1 MKLIVNKH
9 SIELQKEELV
19 NEGEYNVQ
27 KCLFEFSQEYSTLTK
42 YATFTNCN
50 GSYKVVVVNNQ
61 CDIPIEI
68 LRDRETF
75 TLGVYG
81 YYAEDDELKLRLSP
95 APVYVTMER
104 GSYVEDA
111 MNTEKP
117 TPTDLEQL
125 QTQVTNNRNDIDTL
139 KEKCINYDSEIEE
152 IQQDIVE
159 INGRIDTVV
168 SETDAKIENIMALRG
183 DIPENMLN
191 KDGQRELAYVVR
203 IDAIEPIVGSDNCE
217 AAVVGGWRVMV
228 RKNTFKAGD
237 LAIYFEI
244 DSKVPEIETFAFLEK
259 KHYKIKTQKYTFGGK
274 NPGFYSQGLLM
285 AAEDFGWKISN
296 TPAGDYISRGD
307 EPGSGLEEGDF
318 LTQELGVVYSVE
330 EDNKRKAKSV
340 DKYKKMTQRHP
351 KLFCNPIIKLIYKSS
366 FGKKLL
372 FLFFGKKTDK
382 KGEWPLWVV
391 KTDEERIQNLTH
403 MIPDFCKELWMS
415 TEKIDGSSTTFT
427 LKGRGR
433 KQEYAVCSRNV
444 RMTEKSDGGWYET
457 NIYVEMAEKY
467 NMKYFETSSKENIN
481 VENNK
486 LSEKEN
492 IPKDGAVLICPNHIY
507 QSLYLNCQSHPA
519 QAQHILRY
527 QVKLYP

>member
-168 SETDAKIENIMALRG
+168 SETDAKIENINN
-183 DIPENMLN
+183 D
-191 KDGQRELAYVVR
+191 
-203 IDAIEPIVGSDNCE
+203 
-217 AAVVGGWRVMV
+217 
-228 RKNTFKAGD
+228 
-237 LAIYFEI
+237 
-244 DSKVPEIETFAFLEK
+244 
-259 KHYKIKTQKYTFGGK
+259 
-274 NPGFYSQGLLM
+274 
-285 AAEDFGWKISN
+285 
-296 TPAGDYISRGD
+296 ISRLDG
-307 EPGSGLEEGDF
+307 EQE
-318 LTQELGVVYSVE
+318 TQ
-330 EDNKRKAKSV
+330 N
-340 DKYKKMTQRHP
+340 
-351 KLFCNPIIKLIYKSS
+351 
-366 FGKKLL
+366 
-372 FLFFGKKTDK
+372 TDI
-382 KGEWPLWVV
+382 L
-391 KTDEERIQNLTH
+391 N
-403 MIPDFCKELWMS
+403 
-415 TEKIDGSSTTFT
+415 
-427 LKGRGR
+427 
-433 KQEYAVCSRNV
+433 N
-444 RMTEKSDGGWYET
+444 T
-457 NIYVEMAEKY
+457 NA
-467 NMKYFETSSKENIN
+467 IN
-481 VENNK
+481 EIN
-486 LSEKEN
+486 
-492 IPKDGAVLICPNHIY
+492 
-507 QSLYLNCQSHPA
+507 
-519 QAQHILRY
+519 
-527 QVKLYP
+527 